1 MEAAELQSSPAS
13 KEGRVLSKVEMGAKI
28 RAARKAQKMT
38 LVELSGRSGVSLSSL
53 SKAERGLV
61 ALSYEKF
68 LAVSQSLAM
77 DLTDLFSFSAPR
89 QAPAVVVN
97 RANEAVIYRAHRY
110 LYGMLATEWAYK
122 KMTPMFGR
130 VEPGVPV
137 DAADFSKHAG
147 EEFIFVLEGSLTME
161 FEDGSART
169 LNKHDSIYFDSAL
182 GHHYICASPDPVE
195 ILVVC
200 VNEGADS
207 AGPAPAVR

>member
-1 MEAAELQSSPAS
+1 MESVEVEDLLCS

-28 RAARKAQKMT
+28 RAARQAQKMT
-38 LVELSGRSGVSLSSL
+38 LMELAARSGVSLSSL

-68 LAVSQSLAM
+68 LAVSQALAL
-77 DLTDLFSFSAPR
+77 DLTELFSKTPPHGTA
-89 QAPAVVVN
+89 ALVVD

-110 LYGMLATEWAYK
+110 LYGMLATQWAHK

-130 VEPGVPV
+130 VEPGVPI

-147 EEFIFVLEGSLTME
+147 EEFIFVLEGSLTMQ
-161 FEDGSART
+161 FEDGSSQT
-169 LNKHDSIYFDSAL
+169 LNKRDSIYFDSSL
-182 GHHYICASPDPVE
+182 GHHYICASAEPVE

-200 VNEGADS
+200 VND
-207 AGPAPAVR
+207 